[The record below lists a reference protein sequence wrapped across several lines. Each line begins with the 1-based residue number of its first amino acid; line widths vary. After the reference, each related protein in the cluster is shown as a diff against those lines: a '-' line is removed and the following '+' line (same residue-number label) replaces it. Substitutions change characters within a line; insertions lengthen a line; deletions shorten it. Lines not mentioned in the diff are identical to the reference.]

1 MVMSAQP
8 SGVDSDPTPEFNEQ
22 CTAVVDSWQRGDLP
36 FQEAIARLNT
46 FREKAAASGHVA
58 NQARTEQLL
67 GNIQHFHGN
76 LTTSVQ
82 HWERARTLFAQVNNQ
97 ISVAGMD
104 LNIGESFRFK
114 GDFARAVRMF
124 RTTYNIASELGDLR
138 IQTIATTNEGLALV
152 AMGQHSAARNAFEK
166 AFELLAGEWARDDQT
181 TWVSLLCE
189 NHHGMAT
196 IHLEAGDL
204 MEAWK
209 QSLKALELTK
219 DAELPMQRG
228 YANRIAGQV
237 VTQLGSAPAENWPDD
252 PDEYFRT
259 ALESFREVNAEAEL
273 ARTMYAQALSLA
285 ARGRRNTAARK
296 LQQVMIIFSRLGMI
310 DDAARA
316 AAAQLS
322 IT

>member
-1 MVMSAQP
+1 MVMPAQS
-8 SGVDSDPTPEFNEQ
+8 SGVDSEPTPEFNQQ
-22 CTAVVDSWQRGDLP
+22 CTRVVDSWQRGELP

-46 FREKAAASGHVA
+46 LRDQAVSMDHLA
-58 NQARTEQLL
+58 NQARAEQLL
-67 GNIQHFHGN
+67 GNMQHYHGN

-82 HWERARTLFAQVNNQ
+82 HWERARTLFAQTNNRL
-97 ISVAGMD
+97 SVAGID
-104 LNIGESFRFK
+104 LNIGESFRFR
-114 GDFARAVRMF
+114 GDFARAVRIF
-124 RTTYNIASELGDLR
+124 RTTYNIAEELGDLR
-138 IQTIATTNEGLALV
+138 IKTIATTNEGLALE
-152 AMGQHSAARNAFEK
+152 ASGQHSAARNAFEK
-166 AFELLAGEWARDDQT
+166 ALRLLEDDWSTEDQT
-181 TWVSLLCE
+181 TWLALLCE
-189 NHHGMAT
+189 NRHGMAT
-196 IHLEAGDL
+196 IHLAAGDL

-209 QSLKALELTK
+209 QALAALELTK

-228 YANRIAGQV
+228 YANRIAGRV
-237 VTQLGSAPAENWPDD
+237 VTELGSAPAENWPDD

-316 AAAQLS
+316 AESQLS